1 MGKKKGMAQ
10 PVPYAVRM
18 QQAKHF
24 LSDEE
29 RKAIVHHCLTTI
41 YQASAVA
48 LNEEFQFGKD
58 RVERFRDKLNET
70 MLEFGV
76 LQDDTD
82 TDYAMGAL
90 ERRYQQIV
98 GKEGAECDRLD

>member
-1 MGKKKGMAQ
+1 MSKKKGPAQ
-10 PVPYAVRM
+10 MVPYAVRM
-18 QQAKHF
+18 QQAKYV
-24 LSDEE
+24 LADEE
-29 RKAIVHHCLTTI
+29 RKALVHHCITMI

-48 LNEEFQFGKD
+48 LNEEFGFGAE
-58 RVERFRDKLNET
+58 RVERFRDKLNKT

-90 ERRYQQIV
+90 ERRFEQIM
-98 GKEGAECDRLD
+98 GEEKRHGL

>member
-1 MGKKKGMAQ
+1 MAKKHKGPAQ
-10 PVPYAVRM
+10 MVPYSARM
-18 QQAKHF
+18 KQAKNI
-24 LSDEE
+24 LADEE
-29 RKAIVHHCLTTI
+29 RKALVHHCITMI

-48 LNEEFQFGKD
+48 LNEEFGFGSE

-90 ERRYQQIV
+90 ERRHQQIM
-98 GKEGAECDRLD
+98 GTKMDGGT